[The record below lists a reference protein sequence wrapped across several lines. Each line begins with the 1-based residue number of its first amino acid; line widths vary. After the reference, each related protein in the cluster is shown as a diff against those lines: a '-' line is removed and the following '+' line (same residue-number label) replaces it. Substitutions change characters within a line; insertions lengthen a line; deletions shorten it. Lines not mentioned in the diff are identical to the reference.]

1 MASEAHNIRAE
12 AGRGDADRQEMPR
25 SVKIGLYFVLGLIVT
40 GALYLMAVRGDAL
53 LGDLAAIAA
62 LICG

>member
-1 MASEAHNIRAE
+1 
-12 AGRGDADRQEMPR
+12 MPR
-25 SVKIGLYFVLGLIVT
+25 SVKIGLYFVLGLIVA